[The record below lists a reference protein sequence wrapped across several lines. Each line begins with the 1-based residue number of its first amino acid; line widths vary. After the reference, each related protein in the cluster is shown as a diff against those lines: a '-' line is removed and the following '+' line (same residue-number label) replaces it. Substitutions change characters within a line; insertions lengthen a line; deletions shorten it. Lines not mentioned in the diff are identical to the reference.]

1 MNLDEQNIDGGNSHE
16 IEDEFQETV
25 DAVIREIYP
34 ELMHRVRTANFAG
47 WHRRIGQ
54 EEDLAHEAC
63 FEFRKYCLKTRRL
76 PVKCLNYVVTIAR
89 NAAKRHYSAFMQL
102 SEIVEPLEG
111 DFEALSDGEGNG
123 ETESILDQVRKERLL
138 AALDRLPDRQRE
150 AFELKFGNPD
160 ATYRHLADRMGIG
173 EDGFRKNFDRAC
185 AALQLILTGR

>member
-1 MNLDEQNIDGGNSHE
+1 MNFDEQQVKGFVQE

-25 DAVIREIYP
+25 DAVIHEFYP

-54 EEDLAHEAC
+54 EEDLAHETC
-63 FEFRKYCLKTRRL
+63 FEFRKHCLRTRRL
-76 PVKCLNYVVTIAR
+76 PEKCLNYVVTIAR
-89 NAAKRHYSAFMQL
+89 NTAKRHYSEHMQL
-102 SEIVEPLEG
+102 SEIVEPLQG
-111 DFEALSDGEGNG
+111 DFEAPPDGEGDG
-123 ETESILDQVRKERLL
+123 ETRSILDQVHKERLL

-160 ATYRHLADRMGIG
+160 ATYRQLADHMGIG